1 MKSIWD
7 IPFIVVD
14 VETTGGNPINERII
28 DIGCVTTIGGEI
40 VSTYTSLVNPH
51 QFIPPFISKMTGITN
66 EMVFTASEADE
77 VFDELQNYFR
87 QENAVFVAHNAQ
99 FDWSFVLNTFLRCN
113 IEPPELKRLCT
124 LKLSRRLLRKNL
136 KKNVGSLANHF
147 NITINGRH
155 RALGDALATA
165 QILIEL
171 LEIAER
177 EHNILYIDELL
188 KFQNKKIYNYKTP
201 LNVYKRLENQIQQLP
216 DSPGVYYF
224 LDKYKNILYIG
235 KAKSLKERVNSYFN
249 NEPYTS
255 RKISEMLKL
264 SHFLIWEETGTEL
277 MALIKESAK
286 IKNLKPPYNTLD
298 KREKSFPFIKLTT
311 GDKFP
316 RIELTFEVENDSS
329 EYFGPFSS
337 SVFVN
342 EIIESINKRFKLIKC
357 DNPLAPNIDYN
368 KCFYYQIDR
377 CGAPCS
383 AVTTE
388 EEYLE
393 EINKVRYFL
402 GGFSDGIVKQ
412 LERKMLDYSDKL
424 DFEKASLI
432 RNQIIE
438 LKKLFQKKNLF
449 PISVNNN
456 NIIILHKTNLPEQ
469 FECLFIKYGK
479 LVDQMILSNF
489 DNQKDIIQ
497 SLIHNLYFNG
507 QNGNFTLNKQEA
519 NELRIINSW
528 VYRNQFD
535 CELIYVNGDTFDLVY
550 NQFREKLEFLKHA
563 LCDSAVAG

>member
-1 MKSIWD
+1 MKSIWE

-51 QFIPPFISKMTGITN
+51 QFIPPFISKMTGISN
-66 EMVFTASEADE
+66 EMVFTALEADE
-77 VFDELQNYFR
+77 VFIELQKYFR
-87 QENAVFVAHNAQ
+87 QDDAVFVAHNAQ
-99 FDWSFVLNTFLRCN
+99 FDWAFVLNTFLRCN
-113 IEPPELKRLCT
+113 LEPPELKRLCT

-147 NITINGRH
+147 NITVNGRH

-177 EHNILYIDELL
+177 EHNIAHIDELL

-201 LNVYKRLENQIQQLP
+201 LNVFKRLENQLQQLP
-216 DSPGVYYF
+216 DTPGIYYF

-249 NEPYTS
+249 SEPYTS

-264 SHFLIWEETGTEL
+264 SHLLVWEETGTEL

-286 IKNLKPPYNTLD
+286 IKELKPPYNTLD
-298 KREKSFPFIKLTT
+298 KREKSFPFIKLTS

-316 RIELTFEVENDSS
+316 RIELTFEVDNDSS

-337 SVFVN
+337 SIFVN
-342 EIIESINKRFKLIKC
+342 EILESINKKFKLIKC
-357 DNPLAPNIDYN
+357 NNPLSPNIDHKN
-368 KCFYYQIDR
+368 CFYYQIER
-377 CGAPCS
+377 CDAPCS
-383 AVTTE
+383 AIISE

-393 EINKVRYFL
+393 EVSKVRYFL

-412 LERKMLDYSDKL
+412 LEHKMLDYSDKL

-432 RNQIIE
+432 KNQITE
-438 LKKLFQKKNLF
+438 MKKLFQKKNLF
-449 PISVNNN
+449 PVSVNNN
-456 NIIILHKTNLPEQ
+456 NIIILHKTNSIDKLD
-469 FECLFIKYGK
+469 CLFIKYGK
-479 LVDQMILSNF
+479 LVNQIILNNSE
-489 DNQKDIIQ
+489 IQ
-497 SLIHNLYFNG
+497 EDFVHSLIHNIYYNG
-507 QNGNFTLNKQEA
+507 QNGNLTLNKQEA

-528 VYRNQFD
+528 VYRNQSD
-535 CELIYVNGDTFDLVY
+535 CELIYINGDTPDSVF
-550 NQFREKLEFLKHA
+550 NQFREKFELLTYIKNDDLET
-563 LCDSAVAG
+563 

>member
-51 QFIPPFISKMTGITN
+51 QFIPPFISKMTGISN
-66 EMVFTASEADE
+66 EMVFTALEAEE
-77 VFDELQNYFR
+77 VFYELQNYFK
-87 QENAVFVAHNAQ
+87 QDYAVFVAHNAQ
-99 FDWSFVLNTFLRCN
+99 FDWAFVLNTFLRCN
-113 IEPPELKRLCT
+113 LEPPELKRLCT

-147 NITINGRH
+147 NITVNGRH

-177 EHNILYIDELL
+177 EHNIAHIDELL

-201 LNVYKRLENQIQQLP
+201 LNVFKRLENQLQQLP
-216 DSPGVYYF
+216 ETPGIYYF
-224 LDKYKNILYIG
+224 LDKFKNILYIG
-235 KAKSLKERVNSYFN
+235 KAKSLKDRVNSYFN

-264 SHFLIWEETGTEL
+264 SHFLVWEETGSEL
-277 MALIKESAK
+277 MALIKESTK
-286 IKNLKPPYNTLD
+286 IKELKPPYNTLD
-298 KREKSFPFIKLTT
+298 KRDKSFPFIKLTS

-316 RIELTFEVENDSS
+316 RIELSFEVDNDSS
-329 EYFGPFSS
+329 EYFGPFISS
-337 SVFVN
+337 IFVN
-342 EIIESINKRFKLIKC
+342 EILESINNKFKLIKC
-357 DNPLAPNIDYN
+357 DNPLSPNIDHKN
-368 KCFYYQIDR
+368 CFYYQIER
-377 CGAPCS
+377 CEAPCS
-383 AVTTE
+383 AIISE

-393 EINKVRYFL
+393 EVSKVRYFL

-412 LERKMLDYSDKL
+412 LEHKMLDYSDKL

-432 RNQIIE
+432 KNQITE

-449 PISVNNN
+449 PVSVNNN
-456 NIIILHKTNLPEQ
+456 NIIILHKTNSIDKLD
-469 FECLFIKYGK
+469 CLFIKYGK
-479 LVDQMILSNF
+479 LVNQIILNNS
-489 DNQKDIIQ
+489 DIQ
-497 SLIHNLYFNG
+497 EDFVHSLIHNIYYNG
-507 QNGNFTLNKQEA
+507 QNGNLTLNKQEA

-528 VYRNQFD
+528 VYRNQSD
-535 CELIYVNGDTFDLVY
+535 CELIYINGDTPDSVF
-550 NQFREKLEFLKHA
+550 NQFREKFELLTYIKNDDVET
-563 LCDSAVAG
+563 